1 MTKIKPI
8 QGMTTPRFADI
19 ATFFRLPIVK
29 DLNQIDYCICGIPW
43 DGGTTNRPGARHGPR
58 EVRNASS
65 LIRLYHPVSL
75 KSPYDYY
82 NVADIGDCPVNP
94 ADLQDS
100 LNKIENFLLSYWNG
114 EQKLWKAFWLMG
126 FVFQILFLYFLLV
139 LLYFGVL
146 IGLTWSIK
154 VTIFLLSNIYQIWI
168 LVSIWNCAYNV
179 RNKTWGH
186 LSRSIVILNVI
197 FIILTYTGIVSFDYQ
212 NIIQK
217 NS

>member
-1 MTKIKPI
+1 MKNNK
-8 QGMTTPRFADI
+8 F
-19 ATFFRLPIVK
+19 
-29 DLNQIDYCICGIPW
+29 
-43 DGGTTNRPGARHGPR
+43 
-58 EVRNASS
+58 
-65 LIRLYHPVSL
+65 
-75 KSPYDYY
+75 
-82 NVADIGDCPVNP
+82 
-94 ADLQDS
+94 

-168 LVSIWNCAYNV
+168 LVSIWNCSNNV
-179 RNKTWGH
+179 KKEIWGFIA
-186 LSRSIVILNVI
+186 RVIVILNVI
-197 FIILTYTGIVSFDYQ
+197 FIFLTYTGILSFDYQ

-217 NS
+217 NP